1 MANEEQLRI
10 LKKEGVEAWN
20 QWRKDNPDVE
30 IKLNGVDLSEAQLNG
45 ADLNNAKLID
55 ADLTNAKLIDAILI
69 HAELRSATLA
79 YVDLSYADLSYA
91 DLRNT
96 NLRQANLVDAELRQ
110 ANLVD
115 ANLTNATFTNA
126 TLYRADLRQ
135 TTLYDANLID
145 ADLRYAYL
153 RDSHLNNSNLI
164 DADLTNADLTNANLT
179 NADLIHTDLSEAS
192 LIAVEALNT
201 NFNSAILTGAC
212 IEDWHINSETNF
224 KGVICDY
231 VYLKEGQQQRRPASG
246 NFAPGEFSKIF
257 ERFIE
262 TVDLIFKDG
271 IDWRAF
277 LSSFQDLQVEYGEQ
291 NVSIQA
297 IEKKRNG
304 VFIIRLSVLLEADKI
319 AEIESHA
326 LELYQSKLQVLEA
339 KYREQLQ
346 HNTSLENIVNTLANR
361 PIIEAQSKSIAETA
375 VEIQQLLNQLSQTYA
390 TNTVTERM
398 VVATEAI
405 KRIERNPTL
414 IERILI
420 VFRADGISALK
431 ELLNHPAA
439 SFVIAALEDWQ
450 ENKEG

>member
-10 LKKEGVEAWN
+10 LKREGVEAWN

-30 IKLNGVDLSEAQLNG
+30 IKLNGADLSEAQLNG
-45 ADLNNAKLID
+45 ADLNNAN
-55 ADLTNAKLIDAILI
+55 LTNAKLIDAILI
-69 HAELRSATLA
+69 HAELRSASLA
-79 YVDLSYADLSYA
+79 YGDLSYADLSYA
-91 DLRNT
+91 DLRDTSLTNT
-96 NLRQANLVDAELRQ
+96 NLVDAELRH
-110 ANLVD
+110 ANLAY
-115 ANLTNATFTNA
+115 ANLTNANLTNA

-135 TTLYDANLID
+135 TKLYDANLIN
-145 ADLRYAYL
+145 ADLRYADL

-164 DADLTNADLTNANLT
+164 DADLRYADLTNADLA

-212 IEDWHINSETNF
+212 IEDWHINSETNL
-224 KGVICDY
+224 KDVICDY
-231 VYLKEGQQQRRPASG
+231 VYLKKGQQQRRPASD
-246 NFAPGEFSKIF
+246 NFAPGEFSKLF

-262 TVDLIFKDG
+262 TVDLVFKDG

-277 LSSFQDLQVEYGEQ
+277 LGSFQDLQIKYGEQ
-291 NVSIQA
+291 NLYIQA

-304 VFIIRLSVLLEADKI
+304 AFIIRLNVILEADKI
-319 AEIESHA
+319 AEIENHA
-326 LELYQSKLQVLEA
+326 KESYETKLQVLEA

-361 PIIEAQSKSIAETA
+361 PIIEAQSNSLAKIV

-398 VVATEAI
+398 VLATEAI

-420 VFRADGISALK
+420 VFRSDDISALK
-431 ELLNHPAA
+431 KLLNHPAA